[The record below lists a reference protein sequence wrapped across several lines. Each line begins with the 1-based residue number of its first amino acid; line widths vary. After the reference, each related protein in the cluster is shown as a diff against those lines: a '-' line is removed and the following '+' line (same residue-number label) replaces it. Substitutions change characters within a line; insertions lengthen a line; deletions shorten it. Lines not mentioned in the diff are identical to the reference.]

1 MSKREFRLPDGN
13 YILVPEDATFAE
25 ADAWG
30 RKNFPDSYKNTE
42 PVAQKEGFVANVKE
56 GAQRYLDTS
65 GAGIGALFDP
75 SGAKQRAQES
85 LAQPQDTKAVSW
97 QDVKDKGIGELPG
110 FIRDTAAQTLPQV
123 GATIAGA
130 KLGSMAGAP
139 LGPVGAL
146 VGAGIG
152 GIGANLPSFMG
163 SNIERQVQ
171 ADPNAD
177 VNVGAAGASALG
189 QSALDAIPMLGLLGK
204 LGVGKLA
211 GEGLNTLM
219 NRSAAEVQAKLVKS
233 AQQSIMG
240 ATAKGAALGIAVEMP
255 TEVAQAVLE
264 RAQAGLPLLTPDALQ
279 EYEANAAGAAV
290 IGGPLGAAGRLSD
303 RSEGKQS
310 VLQQEANAREAT
322 AVEER
327 KKAREAEALKT
338 KPEYLLDLDKRYQT
352 VQATLQD
359 MKARLKA
366 MGKTEKGTSEHETKI
381 ALGQELTQFG
391 KENSDLIK
399 EHSKKKAAIDAAKER
414 ARVEGMTPEDYDLER
429 MGLDPSRPTPTN
441 TGLVP
446 EAEAALRTDA
456 TAPTVDPVQ
465 QYTKQALG
473 GLENFYS
480 IEGGEASPEEVAQAL
495 MQDPAMGQQIV
506 DSKTEIPG
514 YDKAQSKEIRQ
525 EVKSLL
531 AERERAAKQTLKD
544 EMAQRSADLAT
555 QATTA
560 SKATEADPLAMLR
573 ESMAQQQEEQNLGEQ
588 DFAYLD
594 GLFDKALGE
603 GNQKTR
609 AVAVPEG
616 VRPVKNASSILQS
629 VDSLFA
635 ERDQADKD
643 LELATRSGAKD
654 AAMSAAARREKAST
668 TLNSLAQTAEEG
680 KSLKG
685 TALRS
690 VTETGE
696 DVTGM
701 GTDGATAPI
710 AGGIIQARKEQ
721 DASLSDIAMLIDDLQ
736 AGRVLGGKTADQR
749 GSASSTPET
758 LKNQIKKARERF
770 VSAVIREAAITRGA
784 FGKALPEIEALRAG
798 NAISNVFN
806 EWVTRASAEPK
817 SAVEEEVI
825 TQPAQMRGTEL
836 VRGAETARVD
846 PRPLAERRLGAYR
859 EATEVFKD
867 QVAKLVSELTG
878 VKDTA
883 TRDEQL
889 LRMQFAESE
898 AAKVAEQRGETAQTR
913 GGELRRRRE
922 FVGNLVDKALQRGA
936 IPPVQRALT
945 AARTAI
951 EQGQGGT
958 DVVSGIEGQRFSAGL
973 LDAAE
978 ELANRVLEKRNERGA
993 LDKLTGQIQQALKP
1007 TEVPEEQMGLFDY
1020 APTEKT
1026 ASETEVRV
1034 KQLEVQVAELK
1045 KGQYKSLK
1053 EGVSAAQRIPRLE
1066 KAVEL
1071 LKSYAEDGR
1080 AEARA
1085 VKREK
1090 KRLDNDL
1097 GFFRATARN
1106 FDNAPEVK
1114 DGRKAVQQA
1123 REIKAAW
1130 DAIDSKAANER
1141 VLLKRRLEEI
1151 ESRLSDFAWIKEAKK
1166 DGQEVI
1172 IDEARLN
1179 EQKSLQAERDENYRY
1194 DADTGAWVSKKATKE
1209 KGPLLPIDAARNKLR
1224 DQIRSVRAAYQDAVT
1239 RIITNMKDA
1248 ALTPEVR
1255 AKQEN
1260 ADAAIKAAFVW
1271 IKDLKAELEQ
1281 VKTAYGNQV
1290 RAKYQRI
1297 AFEKEAGGKDLTKA
1311 LTPQIKETNAAA
1323 KIELDAIKERIAAEE
1338 ARLNNAADALSEVRT
1353 AMNEAWNAAEV
1364 NMSAGAAG
1372 AVAFEKDA
1380 LNALVKQLR
1389 TEGFAVDIDKG
1400 TVEYPTKKTAAQE
1413 QAELRRQKE
1422 ALASAEKKQANF
1434 TEEALA
1440 LRPLQQGLGLGGKR
1454 RVAGKVEAIPSISEL
1469 DEERAARLEA
1479 EKEDQAEF
1487 AEARKAALDKQRAD
1501 IQTRIDAAKEALD
1514 AKRAEIAATKLKKDK
1529 KPLEKDIADLMRT
1542 VSGLG
1547 FELENVGKK
1556 RPRIQRAE
1564 VRKQSS
1570 APMTMRTGTP
1580 ESKAATDGARAA
1592 EYGYG
1597 KLTKKEEEQ
1606 LKKSS
1611 RKQAAIDAMQDDFD
1625 NDTGGIEAPR
1635 DVFFAPPSQSE
1646 ILEAVDNNKENT
1658 SIWYKGKEW
1667 YSHKSAEAQALH
1679 RILQQIRRGKSKDAA
1694 VKIVIEDAKDGVEIF
1709 SDSIEDMDLLAEY
1722 EQRLAFLQT
1731 LDSTQLETKEKYV
1744 APPPPAPELAAQ
1756 PRRSEIDRF
1765 IASMNIR
1772 TWDEKNPLHGMTLAE
1787 AAKYG
1792 EEHARSPLRKM
1803 LFATLAKAL
1812 EKSDGRV
1819 VAGYGFRHDGRPTKS
1834 FYVPKHNFVFM
1845 GESGLNGKSNTD
1857 ITTLLHELIHAA
1869 TSRGLNSDA
1878 LLHNDV
1884 TKILNQARAWAETKE
1899 GKKYVRSK
1907 FGLAFK
1913 QQDGTYGIYGL
1924 KNVDEFLAETMSNA
1938 RFQAFLQEIPSTMP
1952 KRNLFTRFV
1961 DALSKYFGAKHP
1973 AEMGL
1978 LYDAITV
1985 TEKAFNTTARLQG
1998 QDADFEAGEG
2008 VLYAPSTFE
2017 DSALGS
2023 AAETM
2028 IGKRTG
2034 NLAAIRE
2041 QATGLGIRTRFIDNY
2056 AGLKEALKKGDYS
2069 YAIQVSYDLM
2079 TFAQRNHLVQQ
2090 AVMVGAPVREKWGQK
2105 NGRDVWKTEAQEG
2118 ANLKRVSELLS
2129 KVEGFGNQ
2137 QATNDAFTLMT
2148 LGMRAKTRG
2157 WDTVFGDSPKDSAE
2171 VMAKKQAAR
2180 DEADKLARQYEKEES
2195 PFADAYKEY
2204 QDFNKSMLKFA
2215 MQAGVI
2221 SEDSYRTLSREGN
2234 YTPLFRKDKNDNLVL
2249 DIGAGRDIT
2258 VGKLGDE
2265 AHLNKLL
2272 GDSSQVLDF
2281 FTASVRN
2288 VSILIDQSLHNIASR
2303 EAAFALQAMGAAK
2316 RIGKN
2321 EKSANVIEF
2330 RMKGQEDLQ
2339 RFEIDTEAVGV
2350 PTDLVVK
2357 GFAGVPASLPGWV
2370 RLMGMPATFLRRAV
2384 TRNPLYMMRQLVRD
2398 PMSAWLTTGA
2408 DFAPV
2413 SGTFKEVGKALSGNA
2428 DKTLDRRGLTGGM
2441 MFAED
2446 DVDIDRI
2453 QKEAQSLPG
2462 WSVGYV
2468 VSKLDDMALAA
2479 DAVTR
2484 RNVYQ
2489 SALKQGLSE
2498 IEATLAAYESM
2509 PFSKRGTS
2517 PSMRYLN
2524 HMVPFLSATIQGW
2537 DVLYRS
2543 IKGDMPLNERVD
2555 VRNALLTRGAIIAG
2569 MTMLYAMAMEDDET
2583 YKNANTTERLNNW
2596 FIPVPGGATIKL
2608 PVPFEL
2614 GIIFKMLPEAL
2625 VRGASEDKELGKEL
2639 ANVGK
2644 AAVGMIPNVMGGHA
2658 TLPIIETLLNKSLY
2672 TGNPIEGRGL
2682 EAVDIGQRYDKNTS
2696 ELSKL
2701 LGFDVE
2707 VFGTQVGISPKK
2719 LEYMLGAYSAGLYP
2733 AMAALIDTVLPAPSA
2748 EKPDRKLAE
2757 LPVFKSALQ
2766 QEDAGGRVNKFYEE
2780 AEKLARYNATFKKLL
2795 ETDPTKAQEYA
2806 TENAENMGKGATATK
2821 MRAAIDKFNELENI
2835 IRNNPQLNGAQ
2846 KQKALENVKN
2856 LRTKLASQFSAAL
2869 AA

>member
-1 MSKREFRLPDGN
+1 MASRDFRLPDGS
-13 YILVPEDATFAE
+13 YIRVPQSATFEE
-25 ADAWG
+25 ADEWA
-30 RKNFPDSYKNTE
+30 RKNFPDAYQAEVT
-42 PVAQKEGFVANVKE
+42 PQKEGFVANVKE
-56 GAQRYLDTS
+56 GAQRYLESS

-75 SGAKQRAQES
+75 SGAKQRAQTS

-110 FIRDTAAQTLPQV
+110 FARDTLASTLPQM

-130 KLGSMAGAP
+130 KLGAMAGTP
-139 LGPVGAL
+139 FGGPVGAL
-146 VGAGIG
+146 VGAGLG
-152 GIGANLPSFMG
+152 GIAANVPSFIG

-171 ADPNAD
+171 ADPNAPVD
-177 VNVGAAGASALG
+177 VGAAGVSALG

-219 NRSAAEVQAKLVKS
+219 NRSAAEVQARLVKS

-290 IGGPLGAAGRLSD
+290 IGAPLGGAGRLSD
-303 RSEGKQS
+303 RSQGKQF
-310 VLQQEANAREAT
+310 VAQQEADAREA
-322 AVEER
+322 AAIEER
-327 KKAREAEALKT
+327 KKEQEAEALKK
-338 KPEYLLDLDKRYQT
+338 KPEYLLDLDTRYQA
-352 VQATLQD
+352 VQARIKELQGQIT
-359 MKARLKA
+359 AL
-366 MGKTEKGTSEHETKI
+366 GKVEKNTSEDARKKE
-381 ALGQELTQFG
+381 LGRELGDFI
-391 KENSDLIK
+391 KENRDVIN
-399 EHSKKKAAIDAAKER
+399 EHGSKRAAIGAAKER
-414 ARVEGMTPEDYDLER
+414 ARVEGLTPEDYMLETTTQAPHVAAGSAMNR
-429 MGLDPSRPTPTN
+429 EQ
-441 TGLVP
+441 LVAADAARRAKWDAEE
-446 EAEAALRTDA
+446 EAKAPKAVDHVEAQASSL
-456 TAPTVDPVQ
+456 TAAVLAP
-465 QYTKQALG
+465 YG
-473 GLENFYS
+473 G
-480 IEGGEASPEEVAQAL
+480 IAIPGTEADIAEAL
-495 MQDPAMGQQIV
+495 MQDPVLAKAVIDG
-506 DSKTEIPG
+506 KTELPG
-514 YDKAQSKEIRQ
+514 LSRQQNSAVRDALKLQLKEQ
-525 EVKSLL
+525 EKQ
-531 AERERAAKQTLKD
+531 AKQQLKD

-560 SKATEADPLAMLR
+560 AKATEADPLAMLR

-594 GLFDKALGE
+594 NLFDKALGE

-609 AVAVPEG
+609 AVVVPEG
-616 VRPVKNASSILQS
+616 VHPIKNASSILQS

-643 LELATRSGAKD
+643 LDLASRSGAKD

-668 TLNSLAQTAEEG
+668 TLNNI
-680 KSLKG
+680 
-685 TALRS
+685 
-690 VTETGE
+690 TEST
-696 DVTGM
+696 
-701 GTDGATAPI
+701 PI
-710 AGGIIQARKEQ
+710 AGGIVQARKEQ
-721 DASLSDIAMLIDDLQ
+721 DGSLADIAMLIDDLQ

-758 LKNQIKKARERF
+758 LKNQIKAARERF

-798 NAISNVFN
+798 ADIGRIFN

-825 TQPAQMRGTEL
+825 TQPAQMRGTEI
-836 VRGAETARVD
+836 VRGAETAKID

-867 QVAKLVSELTG
+867 QISKIVSDLTG
-878 VKDTA
+878 VRDTA
-883 TRDEQL
+883 VRDPQL
-889 LRMQFAESE
+889 LKTQFAESE

-945 AARTAI
+945 AARAAI

-973 LDAAE
+973 LDSAE

-993 LDKLTGQIQQALKP
+993 LDKLVGEINTALR
-1007 TEVPEEQMGLFDY
+1007 TDAPEEQMGLFDY

-1026 ASETEVRV
+1026 TGETESRV
-1034 KQLEVQVAELK
+1034 KELEAQIAELK

-1053 EGVSAAQRIPRLE
+1053 EGVSAAKRIPRLE
-1066 KAVEL
+1066 KAVEI
-1071 LKSYAEDGR
+1071 LKQYAEDGR

-1090 KRLDNDL
+1090 KRLDSEL

-1114 DGRKAVQQA
+1114 DGRKAIQQA

-1130 DAIDSKAANER
+1130 DAIDNKAAQER
-1141 VLLKRRLEEI
+1141 ALLKRRLEEI

-1166 DGQEVI
+1166 DGQEVV
-1172 IDEARLN
+1172 IDDARLN
-1179 EQKSLQAERDENYRY
+1179 EQKSLLAEQKEKNKI
-1194 DADTGAWVSKKATKE
+1194 AKPE
-1209 KGPLLPIDAARNKLR
+1209 KGPLLPIDSARLKLQ
-1224 DQIRSVRAAYQDAVT
+1224 DQIRSVRAAYQNAVT

-1255 AKQEN
+1255 AKQEE
-1260 ADAAIKAAFVW
+1260 ADAAVKAAFVW
-1271 IKDLKAELEQ
+1271 LKELKAELEQ
-1281 VKTAYGNQV
+1281 VKRAYENQV

-1297 AFEKEAGGKDLTKA
+1297 EFEKESSGAKGIKQRLEKDIKA
-1311 LTPQIKETNAAA
+1311 TNDAA

-1338 ARLNNAADALSEVRT
+1338 ERLNRAGDSLSEVRT
-1353 AMNEAWNAAEV
+1353 AMNEAWNAADV
-1364 NMSAGAAG
+1364 NMQAGAAG

-1380 LNALVKQLR
+1380 LNALAKQLR
-1389 TEGFAVDIDKG
+1389 AEGFTVDTEKG
-1400 TVEYPTKKTAAQE
+1400 TVEYSSKKTAAQE
-1413 QAELRRQKE
+1413 QAELRRQQE
-1422 ALASAEKKQANF
+1422 AVAAAEKKQANF

-1440 LRPLQQGLGLGGKR
+1440 LRPLQQGLGLPGKR
-1454 RVAGKVEAIPSISEL
+1454 RVAGKVERIPSITEL

-1487 AEARKAALDKQRAD
+1487 AEARKGLLDKQRAD
-1501 IQTRIDAAKEALD
+1501 IQARIDAAKEALD
-1514 AKRAEIAATKLKKDK
+1514 AKRAEVAATRLKKDK

-1580 ESKAATDGARAA
+1580 ESKAATDGARAT

-1611 RKQAAIDAMQDDFD
+1611 RKQAVIDAMQDDFD
-1625 NDTGGIEAPR
+1625 NDTGGIEAPVDR
-1635 DVFFAPPSQSE
+1635 FFSGDKSLPTLTVAQIKESKKHPVNDKGYV
-1646 ILEAVDNNKENT
+1646 EATDWLISRLKDPLKKALAQRVR
-1658 SIWYKGKEW
+1658 
-1667 YSHKSAEAQALH
+1667 QALSNVPGKVTFSTEYDETGPGNYNVD
-1679 RILQQIRRGKSKDAA
+1679 QQVVTLSPRLIG
-1694 VKIVIEDAKDGVEIF
+1694 
-1709 SDSIEDMDLLAEY
+1709 SD
-1722 EQRLAFLQT
+1722 
-1731 LDSTQLETKEKYV
+1731 
-1744 APPPPAPELAAQ
+1744 
-1756 PRRSEIDRF
+1756 
-1765 IASMNIR
+1765 
-1772 TWDEKNPLHGMTLAE
+1772 
-1787 AAKYG
+1787 
-1792 EEHARSPLRKM
+1792 
-1803 LFATLAKAL
+1803 ATL
-1812 EKSDGRV
+1812 E
-1819 VAGYGFRHDGRPTKS
+1819 
-1834 FYVPKHNFVFM
+1834 
-1845 GESGLNGKSNTD
+1845 E
-1857 ITTLLHELIHAA
+1857 TLLHELTHAA
-1869 TSRGLNSDA
+1869 TVAGLQLDGDLRKQVYALMQRVKAWSRTEAGKAYLEQNPDA
-1878 LLHNDV
+1878 L
-1884 TKILNQARAWAETKE
+1884 TE
-1899 GKKYVRSK
+1899 GE
-1907 FGLAFK
+1907 
-1913 QQDGTYGIYGL
+1913 IYGL
-1924 KNVDEFLAETMSNA
+1924 TDVFEFTAETFASPQ
-1938 RFQAFLQEIPSTMP
+1938 FQKLLKQIPSGEQKT
-1952 KRNLFTRFV
+1952 LFSRFV
-1961 DALSKYFGAKHP
+1961 EFIAKLFGAKTP
-1973 AEMGL
+1973 REMGVL
-1978 LYDAITV
+1978 AEAIDL
-1985 TEKAFNTTARLQG
+1985 TEKAMLSNWIAYETGTGDL
-1998 QDADFEAGEG
+1998 EG
-2008 VLYAPSTFE
+2008 NFAAKRQYA
-2017 DSALGS
+2017 DSAIGS

-2034 NLAAIRE
+2034 NLAAMRE
-2041 QATGLGIRTRFIDNY
+2041 QATGLGVRTRFIDNY
-2056 AGLKEALKKGDYS
+2056 AGLKEALKKGDFS
-2069 YAIQVSYDLM
+2069 YALQVSYDLM

-2118 ANLKRVSELLS
+2118 ANLKNVSEKLS
-2129 KVEGFGNQ
+2129 KVKGFGNQ

-2171 VMAKKQAAR
+2171 VKAKKQAAR
-2180 DEADKLARQYEKEES
+2180 QEADKLAAAYEAGNS

-2221 SEDSYRTLSREGN
+2221 GEDSYRTLSREGN
-2234 YTPLFRKDKNDNLVL
+2234 YTPLFRKDKNNNLIL

-2288 VSILIDQSLHNIASR
+2288 VSILMDQSLHNIASR

-2413 SGTFKEVGKALSGNA
+2413 SDTFKEVGKALSGSA

-2453 QKEAQSLPG
+2453 QKEAQALPG

-2468 VSKLDDMALAA
+2468 VSKLDDAALAA

-2555 VRNALLTRGAIIAG
+2555 VRNALLTRGAMIAG

-2644 AAVGMIPNVMGGHA
+2644 AAVGMVPNVMGGHA

-2733 AMAALIDTVLPAPSA
+2733 AMAALIDTVLPAPVA
-2748 EKPDRKLAE
+2748 RKPDRTFAE
-2757 LPVFKSALQ
+2757 LAQRSPTASWRNCLCSRARFNKKTL
-2766 QEDAGGRVNKFYEE
+2766 AG
-2780 AEKLARYNATFKKLL
+2780 A
-2795 ETDPTKAQEYA
+2795 
-2806 TENAENMGKGATATK
+2806 
-2821 MRAAIDKFNELENI
+2821 
-2835 IRNNPQLNGAQ
+2835 
-2846 KQKALENVKN
+2846 
-2856 LRTKLASQFSAAL
+2856 
-2869 AA
+2869 